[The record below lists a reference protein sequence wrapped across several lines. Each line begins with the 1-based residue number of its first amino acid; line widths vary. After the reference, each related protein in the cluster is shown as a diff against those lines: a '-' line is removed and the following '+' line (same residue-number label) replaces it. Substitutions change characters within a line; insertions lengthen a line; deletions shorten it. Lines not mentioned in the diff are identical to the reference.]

1 MSVLLTNLVAR
12 APSVEDFYTVAELV
26 AACDIAEDGVA
37 NSSLRELAARWQSGS
52 FQLESDAWVIV
63 NNRRR
68 FVEFVGFA
76 SIWHRDYEEFSA
88 LICVH
93 PQYRKRGIGTLL
105 LRMVEQRAR
114 ELMRNACPDARVSL
128 RAVVSARNGGA
139 RGLFER
145 EGYLNVREFW
155 RITLGPVEVG
165 ACEQDGESAYHIEK
179 FTVDVDIESG
189 QLVGAAPLYD
199 RVGLFSIRHFIT
211 YEKELRPAGDPGG
224 CPDSDESIGT
234 LVEA

>member
-12 APSVEDFYTVAELV
+12 APSVEDFYAIAELV

-37 NSSLRELAARWQSGS
+37 DSSMRELAARWQSGS

-63 NNRRR
+63 NNRKQ

-76 SIWHRDYEEFSA
+76 CIWHRDYEEFST

-105 LRMVEQRAR
+105 LRLAEQRAR
-114 ELMRNACPDARVSL
+114 ELMRSACPDARVSL
-128 RAVVSARNGGA
+128 RAVVSANNVQA
-139 RGLFER
+139 RSLFER
-145 EGYLNVREFW
+145 EGYLAVREFW
-155 RITLGPVEVG
+155 RVMLGLVEAEAGEEG
-165 ACEQDGESAYHIEK
+165 AGRAYHVEK

-189 QLVGAAPLYD
+189 QLVGAAPLYE
-199 RVGLFSIRHFIT
+199 REGVFNVRHFIT

-224 CPDSDESIGT
+224 CPDSDDSIGT
-234 LVEA
+234 LVSA